1 MLNERLSDYDILPR
15 ANISRAKTF
24 PEVKL
29 VDFRK
34 GSIAFKKPACSELMT
49 IDSFKKILTFF
60 GKVDTD
66 IQTSCIQSLQR
77 FLNQSITMR

>member
-1 MLNERLSDYDILPR
+1 MLNEKLSDHDILPR

-49 IDSFKKILTFF
+49 IDSSKKILTLFRKMD
-60 GKVDTD
+60 GDL
-66 IQTSCIQSLQR
+66 QTACIQSLQSS
-77 FLNQSITMR
+77 FDIKKQ

>member
-15 ANISRAKTF
+15 VNMSRAKTF

-34 GSIAFKKPACSELMT
+34 GSIAFKKPAWSELIT
-49 IDSFKKILTFF
+49 IDSSEKN
-60 GKVDTD
+60 TD
-66 IQTSCIQSLQR
+66 S
-77 FLNQSITMR
+77 F

>member
-1 MLNERLSDYDILPR
+1 MLNEKLSDYDILPR

-49 IDSFKKILTFF
+49 IDSAAKILTLFR
-60 GKVDTD
+60 KVDTD
-66 IQTSCIQSLQR
+66 IQTACIQFLQR
-77 FLNQSITMR
+77 SLNQSVTMR

>member
-1 MLNERLSDYDILPR
+1 MLNEKLSDYDILPR

-49 IDSFKKILTFF
+49 IDSSEKILTLFR
-60 GKVDTD
+60 KMDAD
-66 IQTSCIQSLQR
+66 LQTACIQSLQNS
-77 FLNQSITMR
+77 FDIKKQ